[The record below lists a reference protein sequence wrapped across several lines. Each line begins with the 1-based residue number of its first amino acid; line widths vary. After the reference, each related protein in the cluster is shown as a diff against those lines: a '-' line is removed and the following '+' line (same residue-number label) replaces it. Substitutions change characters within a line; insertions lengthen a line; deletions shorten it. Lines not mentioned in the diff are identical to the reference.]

1 MVVQERFTPEE
12 WQAVVAGPV
21 EAGMLIAFAQPQGP
35 FGLAHEL
42 RAIYDATVTGV
53 INAPS
58 ELVREVGAVLA
69 RQKGEGGAADQLK
82 ASAEQAKAH
91 SPGDPQAFFLG
102 QITRAAA
109 LVGQK
114 APADAPAYKAWLVA
128 CAEKTAQAAREGGF
142 FGFGGVQVT
151 PRRRPRSTASA
162 LPSTPPGSGRPRR
175 PRRGRPR
182 PQTLYRPRPPDRPPR
197 PKARR
202 PRAGRAGSAGAPGV
216 DDPQESARRRPERGS
231 VQQPGESPHDQ
242 PDAGGR
248 QQRGEGGLAD
258 PLDPRPEG
266 REPHRGL
273 RRTRDV
279 DRQGTRTGAAGGR
292 AVPAASGSPEDDL
305 VPPGAPTPGG
315 SGESG
320 SGVAPGGV
328 NGTVASIGAIAVVG
342 RPVRRAAPSAPGSGG
357 GHAPRRSPSARR

>member
-151 PRRRPRSTASA
+151 PRETAALDRLRSA
-162 LPSTPPGSGRPRR
+162 LDAAGVGEAPAAPARPAA
-175 PRRGRPR
+175 
-182 PQTLYRPRPPDRPPR
+182 PPDPLSPS
-197 PKARR
+197 P
-202 PRAGRAGSAGAPGV
+202 AGPAAP
-216 DDPQESARRRPERGS
+216 
-231 VQQPGESPHDQ
+231 
-242 PDAGGR
+242 
-248 QQRGEGGLAD
+248 
-258 PLDPRPEG
+258 PEG
-266 REPHRGL
+266 TTP
-273 RRTRDV
+273 
-279 DRQGTRTGAAGGR
+279 TGG
-292 AVPAASGSPEDDL
+292 ASG
-305 VPPGAPTPGG
+305 
-315 SGESG
+315 
-320 SGVAPGGV
+320 
-328 NGTVASIGAIAVVG
+328 
-342 RPVRRAAPSAPGSGG
+342 
-357 GHAPRRSPSARR
+357 